1 MGHCCNS
8 EPPLVHIIRKKRIVD
23 ARSKGR
29 KETKVTPRSSK
40 RRRSTYVNSPC
51 VVDVP
56 EKMRPEFMYSVTTM
70 VGRSYIRDIRPAQ
83 RSSERTETHT
93 PDEVLLMQTTIT
105 DGFAEFCLTGKL
117 MVSS

>member
-83 RSSERTETHT
+83 RERRENERRHT
-93 PDEVLLMQTTIT
+93 LPKVLMQTTIT
-105 DGFAEFCLTGKL
+105 DGFAEFCLTGKP